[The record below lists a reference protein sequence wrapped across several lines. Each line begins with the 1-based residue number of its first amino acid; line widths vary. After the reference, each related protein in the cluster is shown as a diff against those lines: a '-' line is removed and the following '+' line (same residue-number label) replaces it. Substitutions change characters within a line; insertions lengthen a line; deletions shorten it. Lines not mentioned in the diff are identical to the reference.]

1 MTLIYHE
8 VKQIL
13 YNILLLFAVSFRVNG
28 QASATVT
35 ANIIAPTAMSKTFE
49 SFSGKVP
56 ITSLE
61 ESSNHASG
69 LNSKTKL
76 RKKNRKEIDVPAASF
91 ALSENPDFTYSVS
104 LPDKPLI
111 VMKGDAFITIE
122 NFLFTS
128 SESANLSSLQN
139 IHIRATVNLQSSKTG
154 GTYSGSS
161 PMTIVVNYN

>member
-1 MTLIYHE
+1 M
-8 VKQIL
+8 
-13 YNILLLFAVSFRVNG
+13 NG

-35 ANIIAPTAMSKTFE
+35 ANIIAPSAMSKTFE

-56 ITSLE
+56 ITSSRRSL
-61 ESSNHASG
+61 NRASG
-69 LNSKTKL
+69 LNSETNLNGIKI
-76 RKKNRKEIDVPAASF
+76 EVPAASF

-128 SESANLSSLQN
+128 SESGNLSSLQN

>member
-1 MTLIYHE
+1 M
-8 VKQIL
+8 KQIL
-13 YNILLLFAVSFRVNG
+13 YTILLLFAVSFRVNG

-35 ANIIAPTAMSKTFE
+35 ANIIAPSAMSKTFE

-56 ITSLE
+56 ITS
-61 ESSNHASG
+61 SSRSLNRASG
-69 LNSKTKL
+69 LNSETNLNGIKI
-76 RKKNRKEIDVPAASF
+76 EVPAASF